1 MSIQILNNKILRGYI
16 SSRNINN
23 SFYPQ
28 NLQNLLIRTFSN
40 ENKINLQLSGTE
52 WNIENSFLMLRS
64 IIKQKNDGIIFFSLF
79 QLYENTQSFRYFA
92 EKILRKKKILVFCL
106 ENIVISKKR
115 DIKVILNSLRIYKI
129 NKSNNYK
136 ENINNLKKI
145 KKSLSNF

>member
-1 MSIQILNNKILRGYI
+1 MSIRILNNKILRGYI

>member
-1 MSIQILNNKILRGYI
+1 MSILILNNKILRGYI

-28 NLQNLLIRTFSN
+28 NLQNLLIRTYSN

-92 EKILRKKKILVFCL
+92 EKILRKKKNTCFLFR
-106 ENIVISKKR
+106 KYR
-115 DIKVILNSLRIYKI
+115 D
-129 NKSNNYK
+129 
-136 ENINNLKKI
+136 
-145 KKSLSNF
+145 